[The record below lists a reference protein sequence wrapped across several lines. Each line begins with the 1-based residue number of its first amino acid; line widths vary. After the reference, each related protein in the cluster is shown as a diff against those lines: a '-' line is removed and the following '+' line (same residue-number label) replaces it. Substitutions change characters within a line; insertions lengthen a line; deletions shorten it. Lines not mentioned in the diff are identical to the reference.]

1 MGRPSRAIGR
11 PKASRGSCSTSPQ
24 STSPPSSSSSSSSSS
39 PAPRGKFSLSSSWE
53 DTPSL

>member
-24 STSPPSSSSSSSSSS
+24 STSPPSSSSSSS